1 MTKSARY
8 KLLGAVLVATVAA
21 AVFAPAPEEETAL
34 SAPVAGR
41 QRASKESS
49 SARQPAA
56 ARRERGQLSARNY
69 RTDVPPIFPAAPRA
83 ARVEW
88 RRTQPAVSAEV
99 APEAPPVP
107 FRVFGRFVENGVPG
121 MFVQLNERT
130 LVARDGDVINEL
142 YKVESI
148 SDQTMTVLYLPLNV
162 TQTIST
168 AGAQ

>member
-8 KLLGAVLVATVAA
+8 QLLGLVLVATLAA
-21 AVFAPAPEEETAL
+21 AVFAPAPEDESAL
-34 SAPVAGR
+34 AAPVAGR
-41 QRASKESS
+41 QRAATATA
-49 SARQPAA
+49 SAAQAAA
-56 ARRERGQLSARNY
+56 AREHGQLGARNY
-69 RTDVPPIFPAAPRA
+69 RTDIPPIFPAAARAPRVD
-83 ARVEW
+83 ARRAPPVV
-88 RRTQPAVSAEV
+88 ASEV
-99 APEAPPVP
+99 APQAPPVP

-130 LVARDGDVINEL
+130 LVARGGDVINEL